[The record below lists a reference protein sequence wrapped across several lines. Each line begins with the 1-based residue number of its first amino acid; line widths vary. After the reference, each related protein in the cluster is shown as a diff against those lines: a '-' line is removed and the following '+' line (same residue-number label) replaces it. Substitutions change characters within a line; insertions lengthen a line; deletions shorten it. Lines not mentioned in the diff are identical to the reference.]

1 MGASVLL
8 AVRHF
13 YFRPSYSTSFL
24 NCPTDSSGHISP
36 LSPVHF
42 LHIPKTGGSSLE
54 NALFRNNVSVS
65 THRWQQIERE
75 PPYDIMSDFNCSS
88 WHIPPTSTLP
98 NSFTF
103 VREPLDRLESEFK
116 DCFRVR
122 NPTCARYSMDSPGFE
137 KWVKEILSR
146 AAAQPDINDCHIIPQ
161 WKFAEKTTFII
172 PFTCLKQLS
181 TWSMIGK
188 FYGLKDL
195 QHSRERAQ
203 AKPLGVVSP
212 EVVQLVHEFYST
224 DYSRLSRHF
233 PTGIKVIRS

>member
-1 MGASVLL
+1 
-8 AVRHF
+8 
-13 YFRPSYSTSFL
+13 
-24 NCPTDSSGHISP
+24 
-36 LSPVHF
+36 
-42 LHIPKTGGSSLE
+42 
-54 NALFRNNVSVS
+54 
-65 THRWQQIERE
+65 
-75 PPYDIMSDFNCSS
+75 
-88 WHIPPTSTLP
+88 
-98 NSFTF
+98 
-103 VREPLDRLESEFK
+103 
-116 DCFRVR
+116 
-122 NPTCARYSMDSPGFE
+122 MDSPGFE
-137 KWVKEILSR
+137 KWVKEIR
-146 AAAQPDINDCHIIPQ
+146 AAAKPDINDCHIIPQ